1 MLSQVRHK
9 QKITSALSISN
20 IQEYYHVFVP
30 TTPNPTSGVFIIIP
44 KKDAI
49 EADLTVEEGLKAVI
63 SGGLLAPEKSPLDT

>member
-1 MLSQVRHK
+1 
-9 QKITSALSISN
+9 
-20 IQEYYHVFVP
+20 VP